1 MPKKTLILVI
11 ALVFITIV
19 LFVIALQSSN
29 NPQMVQAPSPTQ
41 SAEMQAVN
49 VPTEVPKNT
58 VLTLNPS
65 NIQVVSGTR
74 GSADVNIDTG
84 GDEVTAVQLEI
95 AYDPNFIG
103 NIQIKPGNLFTNS
116 VELINKNDVENGR
129 YTFAFGITPNST
141 PIQGTG
147 SAAVITFTAKNQPGQ
162 TTQLG
167 LLPSSLI
174 TARGISNSVLKSAE
188 GALVVI
194 SPK

>member
-1 MPKKTLILVI
+1 MPKKTLALVV

-19 LFVIALQSSN
+19 LFIIALQSSN
-29 NPQMVQAPSPTQ
+29 NQEVMQAPSPTIVTDTQ
-41 SAEMQAVN
+41 STDKQDA
-49 VPTEVPKNT
+49 TPKNT
-58 VLTLNPS
+58 VLTLNPK
-65 NIQVVSGTR
+65 NIEVMPGMR
-74 GSADVNIDTG
+74 GSADINIDTA

-95 AYDPNFIG
+95 AYDPNFISG
-103 NIQIKPGNLFTNS
+103 IQIKPGDLFKNS

-147 SAAVITFTAKNQPGQ
+147 SAAIITFTAKNQPGQ

-167 LLPSSLI
+167 LLPTSLI
-174 TARGISNSVLKSAE
+174 TARGVSDSVLKSAE
-188 GALVVI
+188 GALVII